1 MAVFPLAGN
10 LMDIDRLQGAL
21 APGCSV
27 ETACTG
33 RGSGHQF
40 TFRNSLGPRQ

>member
-33 RGSGHQF
+33 RGEGPLI
-40 TFRNSLGPRQ
+40 TFRTLGPRQ